1 MPPYPKTRAAV
12 VDIGSNSIH
21 LLVADRTETPGGC
34 RVQRVISPATL
45 LGLGRTVAAGG
56 NIDDRA
62 AAALTRVVARQIK
75 QAERVGAGDVHV
87 VATAA
92 VRQAANGR
100 QRMAALSAAV
110 ERPIRILTENRE
122 AELAFVGLVS
132 ELDRSAEQVI
142 IDGGGA
148 STEVIMA
155 HGRHR
160 VGAACLPIGGSLL
173 SVRYGDPPTADQ
185 LEHLRRHV
193 ESLFGALPAGRP
205 AAALATGG
213 SARKLPMIVG
223 GRSGDPI
230 DQALLQRALNAL
242 QAVPAALL
250 ARGTGLQ
257 LRRVQ
262 TLAAG
267 AIILGSLLRHYGLDG
282 CRNSPHGIRE
292 GILVAAAEDP
302 DHWWVDV
309 AELQARREQL
319 DRGRAAT
326 AAA

>member
-1 MPPYPKTRAAV
+1 MPPNTKSRAAV

-21 LLVADRTETPGGC
+21 LLVADCIETPAGY
-34 RVQRVISPATL
+34 RVRRVISPATL

-56 NIDDRA
+56 VIDDHA
-62 AAALTRVVARQIK
+62 AGALARVVARQIK
-75 QAERVGAGDVHV
+75 QAERAGAGKVHV

-110 ERPIRILTENRE
+110 ERPIRILTANRE

-132 ELDRSAEQVI
+132 ELDRSTEQVI

-155 HGRHR
+155 CGRR
-160 VGAACLPIGGSLL
+160 RTGAACLPVGGSLL
-173 SVRYGDPPTADQ
+173 SVRYGDPPTPAQ
-185 LEHLRRHV
+185 LDGLRQDV
-193 ESLFGALPAGRP
+193 EALFGALPPGRP

-213 SARKLPMIVG
+213 SARKLPVIVG

-230 DQALLQRALNAL
+230 DHALLQRALNAL
-242 QAVPAALL
+242 QAVPAAVL

-267 AIILGSLLRHYGLDG
+267 AILLGSLLRHYGLDG

-302 DHWWVDV
+302 DHWWVDA
-309 AELQARREQL
+309 AELLARREQL
-319 DRGRAAT
+319 DRGRAGTT
-326 AAA
+326 AA